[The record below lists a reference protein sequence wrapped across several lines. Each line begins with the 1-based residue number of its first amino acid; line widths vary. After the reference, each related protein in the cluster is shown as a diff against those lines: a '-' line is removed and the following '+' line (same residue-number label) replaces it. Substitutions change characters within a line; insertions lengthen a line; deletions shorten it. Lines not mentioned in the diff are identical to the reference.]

1 MEKRKAYY
9 ISGKNILTWLS
20 VLLIL
25 CSAVV
30 RLVLHC
36 EKGTETGSAMVFQI
50 LLPIFAEVLFVLI
63 VLFNG
68 KERIYRTAIPVLLFV
83 VAEMCAVHSYGLW
96 HRLLVWLACVVFAA
110 YYWATISGKMAGWAS
125 QFLLEL
131 FLLFLL
137 FLRIVPENFV
147 VQRYRTMEQW
157 IGDFPVISAIIGL
170 LLFIFSLRVYQDG
183 RYHKTWGDRPD
194 GRRVRS
200 LDAMSQ
206 VAVYIMP
213 NRNGADNLFR
223 DSMDVTDTDK
233 YIRRRRREGMTHLTI
248 TQIYLAAYCRVVA
261 RYPALNRFVSGQKV
275 YSRDGDIVFNMI
287 VKKEMSTTG
296 AETAIKLHLT
306 PSDTLEVVSE
316 KLDKAIEEAKN
327 ESGSGF
333 DKTAGAL
340 KAIPGLLLK
349 AAVFLIKMADY
360 FGLLPAFLLE
370 VSPFHGSIFFTS
382 MASLGIPAIY
392 HHLYDL
398 GNMPVFCCLGGK
410 YRRTILRQDGSAE
423 ERKFMDV
430 TIVCDE
436 RICDGFY
443 YATAMKHFKWIMA
456 HPELLETPPATV
468 NRDID

>member
-1 MEKRKAYY
+1 MR
-9 ISGKNILTWLS
+9 S
-20 VLLIL
+20 
-25 CSAVV
+25 
-30 RLVLHC
+30 
-36 EKGTETGSAMVFQI
+36 
-50 LLPIFAEVLFVLI
+50 
-63 VLFNG
+63 
-68 KERIYRTAIPVLLFV
+68 
-83 VAEMCAVHSYGLW
+83 HSYGLW

-110 YYWATISGKMAGWAS
+110 YYWATISGKMAGWTS
-125 QFLLEL
+125 LFLLEL

-261 RYPALNRFVSGQKV
+261 RYPALNRFISGQKV

-316 KLDKAIEEAKN
+316 KLDKAIDEAKKR
-327 ESGSGF
+327 E
-333 DKTAGAL
+333 
-340 KAIPGLLLK
+340 
-349 AAVFLIKMADY
+349 
-360 FGLLPAFLLE
+360 
-370 VSPFHGSIFFTS
+370 
-382 MASLGIPAIY
+382 
-392 HHLYDL
+392 
-398 GNMPVFCCLGGK
+398 
-410 YRRTILRQDGSAE
+410 RQ
-423 ERKFMDV
+423 RF
-430 TIVCDE
+430 
-436 RICDGFY
+436 
-443 YATAMKHFKWIMA
+443 
-456 HPELLETPPATV
+456 
-468 NRDID
+468 